1 MTTPLPPAIL
11 VIENDPAA
19 LIYVSALLTKAGYR
33 TFTAPSGK
41 EGLIEAWRNRPDMI
55 ILDPALPDLNGLEL
69 TKRLRADA
77 RTAQT
82 QIVLLGASSLPQD
95 ILAAVQ
101 SGASEYIIKRP
112 GADTDL
118 LDRVQALLPAQAG
131 GAMQAATRPAARL
144 VSFLSAKGGTGTSSM
159 CANIAHIVA
168 KLSAP
173 KTVAVVDLVLPIGSI
188 AQIVGV
194 DPSAARTIITATR
207 LEPQLI
213 TPDKMKELLTPA
225 EAWKFHLLP
234 GAPDPDTAQDLWVE
248 RLEAVFGALRQ
259 AFDYVFVDFG
269 RALSRVSLP
278 IIRSS
283 ARVVLVLSADA
294 SSVALSKTTLKYLE
308 SHGLRR
314 NQIYPILNRA
324 VGLEGMSRAEMEKE
338 LALSIP
344 SVVPHMGGAFALA
357 NNQHLPITSK
367 FQNDTA
373 TFVLHDL
380 SVGLMNQLE
389 EGAPQVMAA

>member
-1 MTTPLPPAIL
+1 MSAPLPPAIL
-11 VIENDPAA
+11 IIENDQAA
-19 LIYVSALLTKAGYR
+19 VTYLSGLLAKAGFR
-33 TFTAPSGK
+33 ILTALRGK
-41 EGLIEAWRNRPDMI
+41 EGLIEAWRERPDMI

-69 TKRLRADA
+69 TKKLRADA

-82 QIVLLGASSLPQD
+82 QLILLGASALPQD
-95 ILAAVQ
+95 ILAAMQ

-112 GADTDL
+112 GADADL
-118 LDRVQALLPAQAG
+118 IERVQARLSPQGAGPLPPAG
-131 GAMQAATRPAARL
+131 RPTARL
-144 VSFLSAKGGTGTSSM
+144 VSFLSAKGGTGTSSI

-168 KLSAP
+168 KLAAP

-194 DPSAARTIITATR
+194 ESPNTIITATR
-207 LEPQLI
+207 LEPKLI
-213 TPDKMKELLTPA
+213 TPEKMKALLVPV
-225 EAWKFHLLP
+225 ERWKFFLLS
-234 GAPDPDTAQDLWVE
+234 GAPDPDVAQDLWVE
-248 RLEAVFGALRQ
+248 HLEAVFGALQQ

-278 IIRSS
+278 IIRGST
-283 ARVVLVLSADA
+283 RVALVLSSDA
-294 SSVALSKTTLKYLE
+294 SSVALNKTTLKYLE
-308 SHGLRR
+308 THGIRR
-314 NQIYPILNRA
+314 NQIYPIFNRA
-324 VGLEGMSRAEMEKE
+324 VGLEGISRAELEKE
-338 LALSIP
+338 LALSIS

-357 NNQHLPITSK
+357 NNQHMPITTK

-389 EGAPQVMAA
+389 ERTPQTAAA